1 MLCSWRLL
9 LQICKHAKKQK
20 GGMLLSVVKT
30 IELVLKASTMLIS
43 AATSVIKF
51 IGTIGKIAK

>member
-1 MLCSWRLL
+1 
-9 LQICKHAKKQK
+9 
-20 GGMLLSVVKT
+20 MLLSVVKT

>member
-1 MLCSWRLL
+1 
-9 LQICKHAKKQK
+9 
-20 GGMLLSVVKT
+20 MLLGIVKT
-30 IELVLKASTMLIS
+30 IELVLKAGTILIS